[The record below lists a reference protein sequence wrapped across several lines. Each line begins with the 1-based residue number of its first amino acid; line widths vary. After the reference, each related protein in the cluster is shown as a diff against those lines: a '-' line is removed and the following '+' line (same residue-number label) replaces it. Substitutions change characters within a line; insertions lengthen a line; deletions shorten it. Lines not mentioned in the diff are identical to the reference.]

1 MKPTKNQIA
10 LLAIGAVAAVAAIV
24 MGFLIFGAFSAKSG
38 AVEALDSA
46 MANARRL
53 CKAQISPTQEAVDAL
68 DANRDRHAEWFGAA
82 CEMASEGDRAIE
94 ENLNEAAFKQQLID
108 DARELA
114 RLPGEANGAIVAPDF
129 TFGFK
134 DYIAG
139 GMLPERD
146 KIPLLQRQWG
156 DIKEIVRL
164 LSGCGAAEI
173 TSIEAKE
180 EPKESEKPQTAA
192 GKNAK
197 KKAQAKTADDE
208 PRATRC
214 RYELQF
220 KAKPKALA
228 EAFNALVAA
237 KRFTVVDAFS
247 FSREDDMVARA
258 LSPDKGKSAA
268 GPGRDRKRK
277 RPRPGAE
284 SDDDAAVEISAAK
297 KGVITDPKLEAP
309 FVVRLSLSVYD
320 FGSGKSADARDREP
334 EEVAE

>member
-139 GMLPERD
+139 GVLPERE

-197 KKAQAKTADDE
+197 KKAQAKAGDE
-208 PRATRC
+208 ESKAIRC

-228 EAFNALVAA
+228 ATFNALVAA
-237 KRFTVVDAFS
+237 KRFAVVDAFS
-247 FSREDDMVARA
+247 FSREEDMVARA

-268 GPGRDRKRK
+268 AGREKKRK
-277 RPRPGAE
+277 RPRSGAE

-320 FGSGKSADARDREP
+320 FGSGKSADARDREL

>member
-1 MKPTKNQIA
+1 MKLTRNQIV

-24 MGFLIFGAFSAKSG
+24 MGFLIFGAFSAKSE
-38 AVEALDSA
+38 AVKELDST
-46 MANARRL
+46 MANAQRL
-53 CKAQISPTQEAVDAL
+53 CKARISPTQKALDEL
-68 DANRDRHAEWFGAA
+68 DANRGMHAEWSGEAY
-82 CEMASEGDRAIE
+82 EMASEGDCAIE

-197 KKAQAKTADDE
+197 KKAQAKAADDE

-228 EAFNALVAA
+228 EVFNALVAA

-258 LSPDKGKSAA
+258 LSPDKGKSS
-268 GPGRDRKRK
+268 PSGRDRKRK

-284 SDDDAAVEISAAK
+284 SEDESAAAETSAAK

-309 FVVRLSLSVYD
+309 FVVRISLSVYD
-320 FGSGKSADARDREP
+320 FGSGKSGDAQNQEP